1 LNAHHHSI
9 KGDADGMDEITKME
23 LQQLERQKKLKYN
36 GYKKRRRIKEIAG
49 EQLSTSEDE
58 DGNKKTGY
66 ELTPY
71 MEEYNKNTKLDYAK
85 GYEPK

>member
-1 LNAHHHSI
+1 
-9 KGDADGMDEITKME
+9 M
-23 LQQLERQKKLKYN
+23 
-36 GYKKRRRIKEIAG
+36 AG

-66 ELTPY
+66 ELTPF
-71 MEEYNKNTKLDYAK
+71 MEEYNNRTSFDHAK